1 MRITLNAEEAK
12 MLKQIGSNY
21 PEVLNLLV
29 KLRSD
34 ELEEM
39 SQSSDEFFRVYKG
52 RTQIL
57 TELRQAFRP

>member
-12 MLKQIGSNY
+12 LLKQIGSNY
-21 PEVLNLLV
+21 PEVLSLLD

-34 ELEEM
+34 ELEAM